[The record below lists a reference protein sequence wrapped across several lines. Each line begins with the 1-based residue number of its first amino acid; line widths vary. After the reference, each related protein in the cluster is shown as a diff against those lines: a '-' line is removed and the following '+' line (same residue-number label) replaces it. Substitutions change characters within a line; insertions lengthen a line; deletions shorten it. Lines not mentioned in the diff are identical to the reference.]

1 MHTLIHLKKGTPVF
15 LIALVLVCFRLSPST
30 QAVLPPPP
38 PDGGYPGANTAE
50 GNSALFNLTT
60 GVNNTAVGFQALFN
74 NTTGNDNTA
83 IGVVALVSNTSG
95 SDNTATGVFTLF
107 ANTTGSLNTGYGVN
121 ALANNTTGDQN
132 TATGVNA
139 LISNTTA
146 DNNTATGFE
155 ALFRNTTGTQNTATG
170 AFALVHNTTANNNTA
185 DGFQALL
192 NNATGKENTAVGESA
207 FKTANADSN
216 TGVGFQVAFHN
227 TSGARNTA
235 VGHHAL
241 LNNSTGSNNIV
252 LGANAG
258 ANLTTGSNNIDI
270 GSVGV
275 GGESNTTRIGTL
287 QTRAF
292 IKGISGTAV
301 TGTAVVVN
309 AAGQLGVAPSSAH
322 FKREIRPMGKES
334 EAILGLKPV
343 SFCYDQEIDQEGL
356 PQFGLVAEE
365 VEKMNPDLVVRDD
378 AGRPY
383 TVRYDQVNA
392 MLLNEFLKA
401 HRKMEKQ
408 EAAIARQ
415 EKQIEALVTMVKEQA
430 AEIQKVSVEM
440 EISRSGSHVV
450 KTP

>member
-50 GNSALFNLTT
+50 GNSALFNLAT

-83 IGVVALVSNTSG
+83 SGVVALVSNTSG

-227 TSGARNTA
+227 TSGIRNTA

-292 IKGISGTAV
+292 IKGISGAAV

-356 PQFGLVAEE
+356 AQFGLVAEE

>member
-121 ALANNTTGDQN
+121 ALADNTTGDQN

-170 AFALVHNTTANNNTA
+170 AFALVHNSTANNNTA

-241 LNNSTGSNNIV
+241 LNNSTGSSNIA

-322 FKREIRPMGKES
+322 FKHEIRPMGKES

>member
-216 TGVGFQVAFHN
+216 TGVGFQVAFHT

-235 VGHHAL
+235 VGEHAL
-241 LNNSTGSNNIV
+241 LNNSTGSSNIA

-258 ANLTTGSNNIDI
+258 ASLTTGSNNIDI

-292 IKGISGTAV
+292 IKGISGSAV

-322 FKREIRPMGKES
+322 FKHEIRPMGKES

-401 HRKMEKQ
+401 HRKMEQQ

>member
-15 LIALVLVCFRLSPST
+15 LIALVLVCFSLSPST
-30 QAVLPPPP
+30 QAALPPPP
-38 PDGGYPGANTAE
+38 PDGGYPNFNTAE
-50 GNSALFNLTT
+50 GTQALFNLTT
-60 GVNNTAVGFQALFN
+60 GVGNTAVGFQALFN
-74 NTTGNDNTA
+74 NT
-83 IGVVALVSNTSG
+83 SG
-95 SDNTATGVFTLF
+95 SENTATGLLTLF
-107 ANTTGSLNTGYGVN
+107 ANTTGSDNTGYGIQ
-121 ALANNTTGDQN
+121 ALSNNTTGDQN
-132 TATGVNA
+132 TATGAFA
-139 LISNTTA
+139 LFVNTTA

-155 ALFRNTTGTQNTATG
+155 ALLRNTTGTQNTATG
-170 AFALVHNTTANNNTA
+170 AFALVHNSTANNNTA

-241 LNNSTGSNNIV
+241 LNNSTGSSNIA

-258 ANLTTGSNNIDI
+258 ASLTTGSNNIDI

-292 IKGISGTAV
+292 IKGISGSAV

-415 EKQIEALVTMVKEQA
+415 EKQIEALITMVKEQA

>member
-170 AFALVHNTTANNNTA
+170 AFALVHNSTANNNTA

-258 ANLTTGSNNIDI
+258 VNLTTGSNNIDI

-292 IKGISGTAV
+292 IKGISGSAV

-356 PQFGLVAEE
+356 AQFGLVAEE

>member
-15 LIALVLVCFRLSPST
+15 LIALVLVCFSLSPST

-38 PDGGYPGANTAE
+38 PDGGYPNFNTAE
-50 GNSALFNLTT
+50 GTQALFNLTT
-60 GVNNTAVGFQALFN
+60 GVGNTAVGFQALFN
-74 NTTGNDNTA
+74 NT
-83 IGVVALVSNTSG
+83 SG
-95 SDNTATGVFTLF
+95 SENTATGLLTLF
-107 ANTTGSLNTGYGVN
+107 ANTTGSDNTGYGIQ
-121 ALANNTTGDQN
+121 ALSNNTTGDQN
-132 TATGVNA
+132 TATGAFA
-139 LISNTTA
+139 LFVNTTA

-155 ALFRNTTGTQNTATG
+155 ALLRNTTGTQNTATG
-170 AFALVHNTTANNNTA
+170 AFALVHNSTANNNTA

-241 LNNSTGSNNIV
+241 LNNSTGSSNIA

-258 ANLTTGSNNIDI
+258 ASLTTGSNNIDI

-292 IKGISGTAV
+292 IKGISGSAV

-415 EKQIEALVTMVKEQA
+415 EKQIEALITMVKEQA

>member
-170 AFALVHNTTANNNTA
+170 AFALVHNSTANNNTA

-241 LNNSTGSNNIV
+241 LNNSTGLSNIAV
-252 LGANAG
+252 GANAG

-292 IKGISGTAV
+292 IKGISGSAV

>member
-38 PDGGYPGANTAE
+38 PDGGYPNFNTAE
-50 GNSALFNLTT
+50 GTQALFNVTT
-60 GVNNTAVGFQALFN
+60 GTENTAVGFQALFN
-74 NTTGNDNTA
+74 NTTGNFNTA

-95 SDNTATGVFTLF
+95 GDNTATGVFTLF

-170 AFALVHNTTANNNTA
+170 AFALVHNSTANNNTA

-258 ANLTTGSNNIDI
+258 VNLTTGSNNIDI

-292 IKGISGTAV
+292 IKGISGSAV

-356 PQFGLVAEE
+356 AQFGLVAEE

>member
-241 LNNSTGSNNIV
+241 LNNSTGSSNIA

-292 IKGISGTAV
+292 IKGISGSAV

-322 FKREIRPMGKES
+322 FKHEIRPMGKES

-401 HRKMEKQ
+401 HRKMEQQ